1 MKITRRQLKRL
12 IQEELSILSDGK
24 KASKSRKKP
33 YKGSRRGKT
42 ESQAQQMAA
51 GIALRAVEKYGKKD
65 AISRL
70 TGAPKSMAKMSLKDL
85 RKLATI
91 RRGAEVPDSTKKGH
105 ERAALPGYVL
115 QREGILDFLGGM
127 LPGGYLRDVAS
138 SIQDGINDSLEAG
151 VFDDPGYYFN
161 VDGKRETDHISFTI
175 SPGQKRHGGHE
186 AAIIRLGY
194 DEMNDLYRVS
204 FNVISKG
211 RDSRHGTGRLTSGEV
226 AKSIVKPFAD
236 LMKSAVGQEPNVSRE
251 SVIYYLDDIRG
262 DVPRPA
268 TRPGESDEVSM
279 VEDAALS
286 SLKSLFS
293 PRSPAAY
300 AIVSDWVPEHGTRK
314 MYRSFSQR

>member
-1 MKITRRQLKRL
+1 MKITRKRL
-12 IQEELSILSDGK
+12 RMIIQEELSILSDGK

-70 TGAPKSMAKMSLKDL
+70 TGAPKSMARMSLKDL

-91 RRGAEVPDSTKKGH
+91 RRGAEVPDSTEKGH
-105 ERAALPGYVL
+105 ERSALPGHVL

-127 LPGGYLRDVAS
+127 LPGGDLRDVAS

-161 VDGKRETDHISFTI
+161 VDGKREVDHISFTI
-175 SPGQKRHGGHE
+175 SPGQKRHGGHD

-204 FNVISKG
+204 FNVIAKG
-211 RDSRHGTGRLTSGEV
+211 KGSQRGTGRLTTGEV
-226 AKSIVKPFAD
+226 SRSIVRPFAD
-236 LMKSAVGQEPNVSRE
+236 LMKVAVGQEPNVSRE
-251 SVIYYLDDIRG
+251 SVIYYLDDLRG
-262 DVPRPA
+262 DTPRASTEPSKS
-268 TRPGESDEVSM
+268 EEVSM

-293 PRSPAAY
+293 SGSPASY
-300 AIVSDWVPEHGTRK
+300 AIVSDWVPRHGMRK

>member
-1 MKITRRQLKRL
+1 MKITRKRL
-12 IQEELSILSDGK
+12 RMIIQEELSILSDGK

-70 TGAPKSMAKMSLKDL
+70 TGAPKSMARMSLKDL

-91 RRGAEVPDSTKKGH
+91 RRGAEVPDSTEKGH
-105 ERAALPGYVL
+105 ERSALPGHVL

-127 LPGGYLRDVAS
+127 LPGGDLRDVAS

-161 VDGKRETDHISFTI
+161 VDGKREVDHISFTI
-175 SPGQKRHGGHE
+175 SPGQKRHGGHD

-204 FNVISKG
+204 FNVIAKG
-211 RDSRHGTGRLTSGEV
+211 RGSRHGTGRLTTGEV
-226 AKSIVKPFAD
+226 SRSIVRPFAD
-236 LMKSAVGQEPNVSRE
+236 LMKAAVGQEPKVSRE
-251 SVIYYLDDIRG
+251 SVIYYIDDLRG
-262 DVPRPA
+262 DTPQSS
-268 TRPGESDEVSM
+268 TEPGKSEEVSM

-293 PRSPAAY
+293 SGSPASY
-300 AIVSDWVPEHGTRK
+300 AIVSDWVPRHGTRR